1 MTISLN
7 QVPPAIRRKGIKLCP
22 GEWNNNPKMFCLFCK
37 EIYQQS
43 RIIFVVKSS
52 GCVNRSEDY
61 HSVPT
66 SQDFVLGEFFV
77 SSVSSHSISSRVN
90 SKLDNFKFSNSISP
104 KHVCTHVKFYRLC
117 QKSKNPKSHHR
128 CKSQQ
133 DSHFPKFNSGG
144 QKLPEPRARAR
155 PHAHA
160 HTRYIY

>member
-1 MTISLN
+1 MCFVCL
-7 QVPPAIRRKGIKLCP
+7 VRK
-22 GEWNNNPKMFCLFCK
+22 
-37 EIYQQS
+37 IYQQS

-90 SKLDNFKFSNSISP
+90 SKLDNFKFSNSISS
-104 KHVCTHVKFYRLC
+104 KHVCTHVKFYRFC

-133 DSHFPKFNSGG
+133 DSHFPKFTFGG

-160 HTRYIY
+160 HAVYILI

>member
-1 MTISLN
+1 
-7 QVPPAIRRKGIKLCP
+7 
-22 GEWNNNPKMFCLFCK
+22 MFCLFCK

-43 RIIFVVKSS
+43 RIFFVVKSS

-104 KHVCTHVKFYRLC
+104 KHVCTHVKFYRFC
-117 QKSKNPKSHHR
+117 QKSKNPKSHHQ
-128 CKSQQ
+128 CKIPARFA
-133 DSHFPKFNSGG
+133 FPKIHFRRS
-144 QKLPEPRARAR
+144 KITARASRTHARAR
-155 PHAHA
+155 THT
-160 HTRYIY
+160 HTRGIYINIIRRTSIYIFPKGKIYIY